1 MKLNSRF
8 LIGVLLFLVLLLV
21 AQWQM
26 PRRFQ
31 WTVSFRHD
39 SKQPF
44 GCYVMDSLMKISIPQ
59 GYGVTD
65 KSLYQLDRALPDS
78 AIGVLI
84 VTESFTP
91 SDTDVSALLRLLR
104 RGSHVM
110 IVAGRTSEN
119 VDDSLGFGTYGG
131 CSFNLSLVRR
141 MVASGYSRDSLHW
154 VGRRQTYPKRIYRV
168 FPQIVTGELAVYTK
182 KKYHT
187 LYNKWSQSWITDST
201 MEWKEESAAVSQ
213 KIGDGQ
219 LTVCCDPLLFTNYT
233 VLDQDNAHLTFRL
246 MNEMDSLPI
255 LRTEAYLE
263 KTIQSQSSP
272 LSFVMRQPPLRWA
285 VWLTAG
291 GLLLFFLCTSR
302 RRQRVIPV
310 MSPPQNRSME
320 FIELIGTLY
329 HQWHDN
335 KDLVRKK
342 YLFFAE
348 TLRRQLMIDV
358 DDEASDGQSVDILSV
373 HTGLRREVIRQR
385 LKTLRQTVSSDDDVD
400 DDDMRRIIDEMV
412 EIEQL
417 IGL

>member
-201 MEWKEESAAVSQ
+201 MEWKEEPAAVRR
-213 KIGDGQ
+213 
-219 LTVCCDPLLFTNYT
+219 LAM
-233 VLDQDNAHLTFRL
+233 DNSRCVAIRF
-246 MNEMDSLPI
+246 
-255 LRTEAYLE
+255 
-263 KTIQSQSSP
+263 SSP
-272 LSFVMRQPPLRWA
+272 
-285 VWLTAG
+285 T
-291 GLLLFFLCTSR
+291 
-302 RRQRVIPV
+302 
-310 MSPPQNRSME
+310 
-320 FIELIGTLY
+320 
-329 HQWHDN
+329 
-335 KDLVRKK
+335 
-342 YLFFAE
+342 
-348 TLRRQLMIDV
+348 
-358 DDEASDGQSVDILSV
+358 
-373 HTGLRREVIRQR
+373 IRCSTR
-385 LKTLRQTVSSDDDVD
+385 T
-400 DDDMRRIIDEMV
+400 MPI
-412 EIEQL
+412 
-417 IGL
+417 